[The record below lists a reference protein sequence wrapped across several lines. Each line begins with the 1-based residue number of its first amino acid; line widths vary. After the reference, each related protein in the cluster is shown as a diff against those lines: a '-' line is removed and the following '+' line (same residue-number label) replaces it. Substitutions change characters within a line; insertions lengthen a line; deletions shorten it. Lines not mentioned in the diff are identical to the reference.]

1 MHSRAFLFLLLCLTI
16 LVILTSPPV
25 LGELLT
31 AAEPSPSPTPVP
43 PTATPTA
50 TATPDPLASVPIA
63 TPLGQG
69 GVAMGQSLPAPSLG
83 QLPPTFTPS
92 PVLPTATLTTSQVVT
107 TSVPPTPGSLPHVI
121 ITPSPTAV
129 GGGSD
134 DGGGDVGAPGSTV
147 RFPASGTVVSAILP
161 MTSEGGTAVLL
172 IGGLLG
178 LLSAGGI
185 VWAVAVGRREKTK
198 EHTP

>member
-25 LGELLT
+25 LGELL
-31 AAEPSPSPTPVP
+31 AAAKPSPTPTPVP

-50 TATPDPLASVPIA
+50 TATPDPLASVPMA

-69 GVAMGQSLPAPSLG
+69 GVTVPQSLPGPSLG
-83 QLPPTFTPS
+83 HLPPTFTPIS
-92 PVLPTATLTTSQVVT
+92 VLPTATPTT
-107 TSVPPTPGSLPHVI
+107 GSLPHVTV
-121 ITPSPTAV
+121 TPTPTAM

-134 DGGGDVGAPGSTV
+134 DVGAPGS
-147 RFPASGTVVSAILP
+147 SVVLATLP
-161 MTSEGGTAVLL
+161 VIGEGRTAVLL

-185 VWAVAVGRREKTK
+185 VWAMATGRREKRK
-198 EHTP
+198 EHTQ